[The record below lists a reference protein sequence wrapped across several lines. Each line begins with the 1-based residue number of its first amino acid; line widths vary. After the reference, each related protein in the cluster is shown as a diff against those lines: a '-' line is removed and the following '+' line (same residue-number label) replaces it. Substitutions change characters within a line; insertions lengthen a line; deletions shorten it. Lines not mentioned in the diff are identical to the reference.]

1 MNIKNKTVM
10 GYGISI
16 VGFLLLWLCC
26 YFVLPNKLPLGT
38 VLDGAIVGALSGL
51 TAMGLVLVYKS
62 ARIINFAQAE
72 LGGVASTTAVVL
84 VLGNGLSYVEAILIG
99 LASAIIMGILID
111 RVIISRFQHA
121 PRLILTVATIGLA
134 QLFEAAEYKIPT
146 LYGTGGLSGDK
157 FNAPF
162 HFQTTIGGY
171 VFTENHLLAVIVI
184 PIVMLL
190 IWWFLAKTD
199 IGIGIRASSDS
210 ADRALLLGIPVRR
223 LSLITWVVASVLS
236 AIGAILSQPIQG
248 IQLGQPLGP
257 EVLLTPLAAAA
268 IARFE
273 KLPLALYA
281 SIFIGIF
288 EQAVYWS
295 YPRSSWIYI
304 GLFALIAI
312 ALFTQRQIVT
322 RIAGNELGSFVNIK
336 EIRPLSRAV
345 KKLPAVRALSWI
357 TIAIAAIVVIMIPH
371 LGGSISNASNLLF
384 FTDIAIYGMIAIS
397 LVVLTGWAGQI
408 SLGQW
413 AFTGAGAAAMGL
425 FLTSFHFPILP
436 AMLLATIV
444 GALIAII
451 IGIPAL
457 RTTGLNL
464 AVMTLAFAVMLNT
477 GVIDSSNFPQLT
489 PSQFPTFRLLGR
501 FDLTQ
506 QSTLYYFTIIMLFL
520 VIFLTRNLQKTR
532 SGRIIRAVRDNYRA
546 AASYGASPLQ
556 VRLIAFGFAGAIAGL
571 AGSLYA
577 LSLGQVPAGGF
588 DPAQNLTVFTMVIFG
603 GMGSILGGFLGA
615 IFVEAIL
622 FFWKSSSSLEQFL
635 TGAGLLGIL
644 YIYPAG
650 LGGFIYKI
658 RDAVIKIFVPKEI
671 LEPDKVSDD
680 SGPSTVIP
688 GPAHDA
694 VVRLNALEEL
704 ELKTKGSQGQP
715 AAQQPAAQDFSDSIL
730 AAIDV
735 DSGYDKA
742 KILFDVSFGV
752 KQAEVLALL
761 GTNGAGKSTILKVFA
776 GILPAYSGKVMFMG
790 EDITK
795 LDPISRVKKGIVMV
809 PGGRG
814 VFPTLTVKENL
825 YLASWINKRD
835 KKFVSE
841 TMAKI
846 FALFPILQTRK
857 DTVAGLLSGG
867 EQQMLTIAQALL
879 CKAKV
884 ILIDELSLGLAPTV
898 VAELLKAVESLAA
911 SGVTVVVVEQSVNV
925 ATAIASRAVF
935 MERGQVRFSG
945 PTPSVEQQPNLLRS
959 VFLRAATKAHSRPT
973 DEAFSKRVI
982 DTKSTSAFGVLN
994 VTRRFGTINV
1004 LNDVSLSV
1012 SKGEILGIIGANGA
1026 GKTTLF
1032 DVCSGFLAPN
1042 SGKVILDGNDVTR
1055 LSAHMRARRGLGR
1068 VFQDAQL
1075 FPSMT
1080 VSEVLSIAL
1089 ERHVEVK
1096 DPIASMLGLDA
1107 VTQSEEKI
1115 EDRVE
1120 ELLEEMGLNRY
1131 RSAFVTELSTGTRRV
1146 LDLACSMAHRPRV
1159 LLLDEPSAGIAQ
1171 RESEAMGELI
1181 LGLSAETGAS
1191 FIIIEHDVPL
1201 VSYVSDRLICLHLGQ
1216 IIAEGNTTDVLANP
1230 DVISAY
1236 LGRDDVTINRSRS
1249 TVGA

>member
-1 MNIKNKTVM
+1 MNIKNKTVV

-16 VGFLLLWLCC
+16 IAFFLLWLIA
-26 YFVLPNKLPLGT
+26 YFTLPNKMPVGT
-38 VLDGAIVGALSGL
+38 VLDGAIIGALTGM
-51 TAMGLVLVYKS
+51 TAMGLVLIYKS

-72 LGGVASTTAVVL
+72 LGGVASTAAVVL
-84 VLGNGLSYVEAILIG
+84 VLGSHLNYYEAVLIG
-99 LASAIIMGILID
+99 IASAVIMGVLID
-111 RVIISRFQHA
+111 KVIIWRFQKA

-134 QLFEAAEYKIPT
+134 QLFEAAEYKIPN
-146 LYGTGGLSGDK
+146 LYGNGNLSGTFTVPINFK
-157 FNAPF
+157 KS
-162 HFQTTIGGY
+162 IGGY
-171 VFTENHLLAVIVI
+171 VFTGNHLIAVIVI
-184 PIVMLL
+184 PIIMIG

-210 ADRALLLGIPVRR
+210 SDRALLLGIPVRR

-236 AIGAILSQPIQG
+236 AVGAILYQPIQG
-248 IQLGQPLGP
+248 VQLGTPLGP
-257 EVLLTPLAAAA
+257 EFLLTPLAAAA

-288 EQAVYWS
+288 EEGIYWS
-295 YPRSSWIYI
+295 YSQSSWIYI
-304 GLFALIAI
+304 GLFVIIAI
-312 ALFTQRQIVT
+312 ALFSQRQNVV
-322 RIAGNELGSFVNIK
+322 RVAGNELGSFVNIK
-336 EIRPLSRAV
+336 EIRPLARAI
-345 KKLPAVRALSWI
+345 KKLPAVRAATWI
-357 TIAIAAIVVIMIPH
+357 VTIIAIGVLLAIPH
-371 LGGSISNASNLLF
+371 LGGTISNASNLIF
-384 FTDIAIYGMIAIS
+384 FTNIAIYGMIAVS
-397 LVVLTGWAGQI
+397 LVILTGWAGQI
-408 SLGQW
+408 SLGQY
-413 AFTGAGAAAMGL
+413 AFTGAGAATMGL
-425 FLTSFHFPILP
+425 FLSSFHFPILP
-436 AMLLATIV
+436 AMLMATIV
-444 GALIAII
+444 GSLLAII

-477 GVIDSSNFPQLT
+477 GIIDSSNFSALT
-489 PSQFPTFRLLGR
+489 PTQFPTMTLLGR
-501 FDLTQ
+501 FDMTS
-506 QSTLYYFTIIMLFL
+506 QSTLYYLTILMLGI
-520 VIFLTRNLQKTR
+520 VIYLTRNLQKTR
-532 SGRIIRAVRDNYRA
+532 SGRIIRAVRDNYKA

-556 VRLIAFGFAGAIAGL
+556 VRLVAFGFAGAIAGL
-571 AGSLYA
+571 AGSLLA
-577 LSLGQVPAGGF
+577 LSLGQIPSGGF
-588 DPAQNLTVFTMVIFG
+588 DPAQNLSVFTMVIFG

-622 FFWKSSSSLEQFL
+622 FFWKTSSALESLG
-635 TGAGLLGIL
+635 TGLGLLIIL
-644 YIYPAG
+644 YVYPAG
-650 LGGFIYKI
+650 IGGLVYKI
-658 RDAVIKIFVPKEI
+658 RDLFVNRIAPK
-671 LEPDKVSDD
+671 D
-680 SGPSTVIP
+680 SMELDRVDENEQGASTVIP

-704 ELKTKGSQGQP
+704 ELKTKTSQPTAGQNT
-715 AAQQPAAQDFSDSIL
+715 PAAQDFSDSIL
-730 AAIDV
+730 AAINV

-752 KQAEVLALL
+752 KDSEILALL
-761 GTNGAGKSTILKVFA
+761 GTNGAGKSTILRVFA
-776 GILPAYSGKVMFMG
+776 GLLPAYKGKVIYNG
-790 EDITK
+790 EDITN

-814 VFPTLTVKENL
+814 VFTTLTVKENL
-825 YLASWINKRD
+825 YLASWIHKKD
-835 KKFVSE
+835 KQFVKE
-841 TMAKI
+841 TMARI
-846 FALFPILQTRK
+846 FTLFPILQTRK
-857 DTVAGLLSGG
+857 DTLAGLLSGG

-879 CKAKV
+879 CRAKV

-898 VAELLKAVESLAA
+898 VAELLKAVEALSA
-911 SGVTVVVVEQSVNV
+911 SGVTVIVVEQSVNV

-959 VFLRAATKAHSRPT
+959 VFLRAATKAHSRP
-973 DEAFSKRVI
+973 DDPAFSKRII

-994 VTRRFGTINV
+994 VSKRFGTVNV

-1032 DVCSGFLAPN
+1032 DVCSGFLSPN
-1042 SGKVILDGNDVTR
+1042 SGKIILDGSDVTH
-1055 LSAHMRARRGLGR
+1055 LSPHQRARRGLGR

-1080 VSEVLSIAL
+1080 VAEVLSVAL

-1096 DPIASMLGLDA
+1096 DPIASMLGLEA
-1107 VTQSEEKI
+1107 VVESEEKLA
-1115 EDRVE
+1115 DKVD
-1120 ELLEEMGLNRY
+1120 ELLEEMGLNKY
-1131 RSAFVTELSTGTRRV
+1131 RSSFVTELSTGTRRV

-1201 VSYVSDRLICLHLGQ
+1201 VSYVSDRLICLHLGE
-1216 IIAEGNTTDVLANP
+1216 IIAEGPTTDVLADQN
-1230 DVISAY
+1230 VISAY
-1236 LGRDDVTINRSRS
+1236 LGRDDVTINRSRP
-1249 TVGA
+1249 TVPA